1 MILSCFFFSKLSVF
15 CRLVL
20 LTPYFPPPLFLFVC
34 SRIRAMWWVFH
45 RVYSSVYLFQTRFDF

>member
-1 MILSCFFFSKLSVF
+1 MLFFFSKLSVF